1 VAGTT
6 EPTDQKQEK
15 EEYLMTFRNRIKLCS
30 ILLAVFLMA
39 WSVPGFALDIDLA
52 AMTQQ
57 APYFDS
63 YPGTSGIVWYRSH
76 DYSLLPDGKMQKI
89 SNWVVLARKDIS
101 SRWLNWSFPV
111 LPGGEVEKIE
121 AGVYNPGTSRLI
133 APVLPEYESHKGM
146 DIVKVKFPV
155 LQDEFIIHISV
166 NEIIPKDCKLDDF
179 AYLAQDIPVW
189 EQSFTVHVPA
199 GTEIYYISRG
209 AGEPARSSRE
219 GQERYKWT
227 AVGTDPWTERSIAR
241 TERSFL
247 AFSLRKG
254 TRAISAAL
262 MALESAT
269 VPPVPSGLSS
279 GSDNRN
285 SQEVAGNMVDHLRS
299 LPVLHDLS
307 EGVVRPEIPVKGPW
321 TEWEKTIVLE
331 KWLSASGLD
340 VSVLW
345 PSMVS
350 IDENTPQTSGLIS
363 LPVLEINSSG
373 SSSTYYVPGRSF
385 PSSIAFLSVADRFLY
400 EVQGDTLQRRII
412 SQGTPSENRITAIW
426 DLALSED
433 GSVSGKVRLYSYS
446 GWNSIFFGDTEP
458 NERDAERLLEDL
470 TGGVVSGDVV
480 LKQKGTSYIINGEV
494 HLPPAIMN
502 VERALIR
509 MPGLEVDELKEITGT
524 EARVSFPFMIKDE
537 FNLSYP
543 GKAELVALPS
553 VSGEKG
559 SNSEIEV
566 SLRSNSRKSTVTG
579 SRVLTVRNTDLE
591 QGDLRGPLRRWAF
604 WSEKTLP
611 FKFKKPE

>member
-1 VAGTT
+1 VAGTI
-6 EPTDQKQEK
+6 EPTDLKQEK
-15 EEYLMTFRNRIKLCS
+15 EEYLMIFRNRIKLCS
-30 ILLAVFLMA
+30 ILLAVFLMV
-39 WSVPGFALDIDLA
+39 WSVPGFALDLDIA

-57 APYFDS
+57 APYFDA
-63 YPGTSGIVWYRSH
+63 YPGASGIVWYRSH
-76 DYSLLPDGKMQKI
+76 DYSLLPDGKMQKN
-89 SNWVVLARKDIS
+89 SNWVLLARKDIS

-111 LPGGEVEKIE
+111 LPGGKVEKIE

-146 DIVKVKFPV
+146 DVVKVKFPV

-166 NEIIPKDCKLDDF
+166 NEIIPKDCRLDDL

-189 EQSFTVHVPA
+189 EQGFTVQLPA
-199 GTEIYYISRG
+199 GTEMHHISRG

-219 GQERYKWT
+219 GQEIYKWT
-227 AVGTDPWTERSIAR
+227 VVGTDPWTDRSLAR

-262 MALESAT
+262 KDLENAM
-269 VPPVPSGLSS
+269 VPPVPSGLSNGLDNKSS
-279 GSDNRN
+279 G
-285 SQEVAGNMVDHLRS
+285 EIAGNMVDHLRS
-299 LPVLHDLS
+299 LPVFHGFS

-321 TEWEKTIVLE
+321 TEWEKTIVLG

-340 VSVLW
+340 VSILW
-345 PSMVS
+345 PSRVS
-350 IDENTPQTSGLIS
+350 IDENTPQTRGLIS
-363 LPVLEINSSG
+363 LPVLEIKSSG

-385 PSSIAFLSVADRFLY
+385 PTSISSLSVADRFLY

-412 SQGTPSENRITAIW
+412 SPGTPSENRITAIW
-426 DLALSED
+426 NLALSED

-446 GWNSIFFGDTEP
+446 GWNSIFFGDTNP
-458 NERDAERLLEDL
+458 NEGDAERLLEDL
-470 TGGVVSGDVV
+470 TGGVVSGD
-480 LKQKGTSYIINGEV
+480 LSLQQRGTSYIINGEV
-494 HLPPAIMN
+494 YLPPAIMN
-502 VERALIR
+502 SDRALIR
-509 MPGLEVDELKEITGT
+509 MPGIDVDELKEITGT
-524 EARVSFPFMIKDE
+524 EAQVSFPFMIKDE
-537 FNLSYP
+537 FSLSFP

-559 SNSEIEV
+559 SNSEIKV

-591 QGDLRGPLRRWAF
+591 QGDLRGPLRRWAL

>member
-262 MALESAT
+262 MALESAK

-299 LPVLHDLS
+299 LPVLHDLT